1 MQDVKEKNEVKEE
14 EILKLADM
22 YRKMTPANR
31 FFMVSA
37 SQLMLAGQSNAVTG
51 DGMVCRYGDPY
62 CQQKSIFAGG
72 RSKTP
77 RMGNHNSHYE

>member
-37 SQLMLAGQSNAVTG
+37 SQLMLASQSNTVTG
-51 DGMVCRYGDPY
+51 DGVA
-62 CQQKSIFAGG
+62 AG
-72 RSKTP
+72 
-77 RMGNHNSHYE
+77 